1 MNPATYRAQINRA
14 IAHTG
19 LRVFAASNGGRSLGY
34 SYFKD
39 VDGNQ
44 VGESVY
50 VYRQSQLTLAQ
61 WVSEAEARH
70 KEAGEPPVWRKVPG
84 GLRVLVIKPR
94 TV

>member
-1 MNPATYRAQINRA
+1 MNPATYRAAINRA

-19 LRVFAASNGGRSLGY
+19 LRVFAASNGGKSLGY

-44 VGESVY
+44 IGESVL

-61 WVSEAEARH
+61 WVTEAERHAR
-70 KEAGEPPVWRKVPG
+70 EAMDKD
-84 GLRVLVIKPR
+84 LARVDLPL
-94 TV
+94 